1 MTKLWYIYKDGEQ
14 QGPFTWEKLTGMA
27 QAGEISPDDL
37 VIGEGMSEWISGSK
51 VEGLFPKPAFSP
63 PPPPPKAQVPPPP
76 PPVSQNAGPVPPPP
90 PGPTGY
96 TPAAAPS
103 GAPPAPK
110 KKSGL
115 KIAAIVGVSVIG
127 LIVILVI
134 VAISA
139 ARGALRSSEAY
150 SQAMS
155 MLQSNSEA
163 VQVLGEPIEAG
174 KAVNGE
180 VSVSNGSGEAVLS
193 IPVSGSLNKGQLEV
207 EALKAGGQW
216 QLTALMLFPES
227 GEPINLLIEKDETAD
242 LTVEATDDPYGL
254 GFTIDIPEGWSYQKI
269 EGNTAYFEEP
279 QESDEP
285 PMTISITLLFSKAAG
300 GPYADLN
307 AAYTEILN
315 KYESIGAEITFDKYD
330 IDRTKIYGDDDYPY
344 HIVVAVY
351 PGVGYNFAELA
362 AIIQRD
368 SNMFYLIVFSSL
380 VEQAVKLET
389 VIEDVLNSLYF
400 IGFQ

>member
-1 MTKLWYIYKDGEQ
+1 MSDNWYIYKDGEQ
-14 QGPFTWEKLTGMA
+14 QGPLSWEKLTGMA

-63 PPPPPKAQVPPPP
+63 PPPPPVAQVPPPP
-76 PPVSQNAGPVPPPP
+76 PPVLQSAGPVPPPP
-90 PGPTGY
+90 PGPVGY
-96 TPAAAPS
+96 TPAAAPP
-103 GAPPAPK
+103 GAPAARK

-115 KIAAIVGVSVIG
+115 KIAAIVGASVIG
-127 LIVILVI
+127 LIVILII

-193 IPVSGSLNKGQLEV
+193 IPVSGPLSKGQLEV

-216 QLTALMLFPES
+216 QITSLMLFPES
-227 GEPINLLIEKDETAD
+227 GEPINLLIES
-242 LTVEATDDPYGL
+242 VEDPYGL

-269 EGNTAYFEEP
+269 DGNTAYFEEP

-307 AAYTEILN
+307 AVYTEILN
-315 KYESIGAEITFDKYD
+315 KYESIGAEIAFDETD
-330 IDRTKIYGDDDYPY
+330 IDISRSMGDDDYPY
-344 HIVVAVY
+344 HNIIVIY
-351 PGVGYNFAELA
+351 PGGGYEFVELA
-362 AIIQRD
+362 SMIERD
-368 SNMFYLIVFSSL
+368 SNMFYLIVISTL
-380 VEQAVKLET
+380 VEHVDKFET
-389 VIEDVLNSLYF
+389 FAEDIFNSFHF
-400 IGFQ
+400 IDYQ

>member
-27 QAGEISPDDL
+27 QAGEINPDDL
-37 VIGEGMSEWISGSK
+37 VIGEGMSEWINGNK

-76 PPVSQNAGPVPPPP
+76 PPVSQSAGPVAPPPP

-96 TPAAAPS
+96 TPA
-103 GAPPAPK
+103 APK

-115 KIAAIVGVSVIG
+115 KIAAIVGASVIG

-174 KAVNGE
+174 RAVNGE

-193 IPVSGSLNKGQLEV
+193 IPVSGPLSKGQLEV

-216 QLTALMLFPES
+216 QLTSLLLFPES
-227 GEPINLLIEKDETAD
+227 GEPINLLIEP
-242 LTVEATDDPYGL
+242 VEDPYGL

-307 AAYTEILN
+307 AVYTEILN
-315 KYESIGAEITFDKYD
+315 KYESIGAEIAFDEAD
-330 IDRTKIYGDDDYPY
+330 IDSSRSYGDDDYPY
-344 HIVVAVY
+344 HNVIVLY
-351 PGVGYNFAELA
+351 SGGGYDFVELA
-362 AIIQRD
+362 SIIERD
-368 SNMFYLIVFSSL
+368 SNMFYLIVISTL
-380 VEQAVKLET
+380 VEQADKFET
-389 VIEDVLNSLYF
+389 VAEDIFSSFYF
-400 IGFQ
+400 IDYQ